1 MEKKQSSVEW
11 LEKEFYTYARSTGI
25 DNDKWVIKEETLDKL
40 FEQAKAMHKE
50 QYIDAW
56 MNGQNDSGY
65 SQKELRQMA
74 EEDYNQTYGQ

>member
-1 MEKKQSSVEW
+1 MSNSRKASSVEW
-11 LEKEFYTYARSTGI
+11 LVEQIKKDVNLRLRGFDI
-25 DNDKWVIKEETLDKL
+25 DKKS
-40 FEQAKAMHKE
+40 EQAKAMHKE
-50 QYIDAW
+50 EYIDAW

>member
-11 LEKEFYTYARSTGI
+11 LYERLERMIPRSPLYNG
-25 DNDKWVIKEETLDKL
+25 DKIRYL
-40 FEQAKAMHKE
+40 EQAKAMHKKE
-50 QYIDAW
+50 YIDAW

-74 EEDYNQTYGQ
+74 EEDYNETYETAPQPRT

>member
-1 MEKKQSSVEW
+1 MKQSSVEW
-11 LEKEFYTYARSTGI
+11 L
-25 DNDKWVIKEETLDKL
+25 IKELEKHHVKIDLKNTVA
-40 FEQAKAMHKE
+40 FNTAKAMHKE

-74 EEDYNQTYGQ
+74 EEDYNQTYGE